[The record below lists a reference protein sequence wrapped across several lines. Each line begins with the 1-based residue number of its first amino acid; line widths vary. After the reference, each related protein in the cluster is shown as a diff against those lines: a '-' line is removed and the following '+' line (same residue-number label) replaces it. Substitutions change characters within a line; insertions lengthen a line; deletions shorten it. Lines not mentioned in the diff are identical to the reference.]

1 MKRKTLREIKYQL
14 PHKFIVPKRTPQETE
29 SEGEEE
35 EEMESPSSLGDN
47 KSPSSW
53 TFSYIPPSS
62 SSFGN
67 TTPRVE
73 FPAFGKPVPSFG
85 TSSF

>member
-1 MKRKTLREIKYQL
+1 MKRKILREIKYQL
-14 PHKFIVPKRTPQETE
+14 PHKFIVPKRIPQETE

-35 EEMESPSSLGDN
+35 EEMDSPSSLGDN
-47 KSPSSW
+47 KPPSLW
-53 TFSYIPPSS
+53 TFIPPSF

-73 FPAFGKPVPSFG
+73 FPALGKPVPSFG
-85 TSSF
+85 TSSH